1 MNIPWQNSER
11 MRVKGKS
18 ESRGRRR
25 LQFLLLLIITYHRW
39 PQLHSTHLPSAH
51 IEKQGSPFKMATT
64 SISKTERSY
73 IQSSLQANPPLR
85 ADGRSLLDYRTVF
98 LETGVAP
105 LANGSAKLNIGKS
118 PQEGGGGTEIL
129 AATKLEVEDVE
140 TGDGVDGGRLVCTVT
155 WCVLLLDPAEAELRS
170 SGHLGCVSDPFKDS
184 SPSAYPNLSSNA
196 LEELQY
202 DLTTILHQALAHP
215 ELHPCNLGILPR
227 KKAWLLS
234 VDLVVLSDGGNTPDA
249 LFMAA
254 RAALWDTRVP
264 RTRPIQYQVRR
275 GGGAN
280 SDAME
285 VDGDPAAGT
294 GSAFDTRDMK
304 RDAADFEVPD
314 YWDEGEVLDGRDRW
328 PVCVTLNLVGDS
340 PSCCVVCIHRGCHL
354 YSSHQHISWMQLPRK
369 KSRHLSNSC
378 WRSPS
383 RRTGPRVCRLCA

>member
-1 MNIPWQNSER
+1 
-11 MRVKGKS
+11 
-18 ESRGRRR
+18 
-25 LQFLLLLIITYHRW
+25 
-39 PQLHSTHLPSAH
+39 
-51 IEKQGSPFKMATT
+51 MATT

-155 WCVLLLDPAEAELRS
+155 C
-170 SGHLGCVSDPFKDS
+170 

-328 PVCVTLNLVGDS
+328 PVCVTLNLLPPTHFLDATTQEEVS
-340 PSCCVVCIHRGCHL
+340 APVKLLLAFSFPSNRPASVQAMRMMGSGELVLAQMKSLLSDGEKYAHDLFQALEAKLRDEDVRRNVKARG
-354 YSSHQHISWMQLPRK
+354 K
-369 KSRHLSNSC
+369 FA
-378 WRSPS
+378 
-383 RRTGPRVCRLCA
+383 RR